1 MRLLLV
7 DDDPLFLQAL
17 SDSIFLRA
25 RKIAVET
32 APSGPSALRI
42 LATDPFDVVVSDILM
57 SDMNGYELTQEIR
70 KSWPDMAVVLIS
82 GNPDQESR
90 ALNSGANAFLPKPI
104 DRDQFV
110 ETLRRVAGTSENHQ

>member
-32 APSGPSALRI
+32 AQSGPSALRI